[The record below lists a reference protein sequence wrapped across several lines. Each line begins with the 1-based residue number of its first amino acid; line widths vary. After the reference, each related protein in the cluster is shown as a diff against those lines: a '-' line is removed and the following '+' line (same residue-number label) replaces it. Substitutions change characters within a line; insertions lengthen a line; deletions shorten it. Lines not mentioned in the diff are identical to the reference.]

1 MYLMKGAFHTPI
13 ACTVVLALSAAFVT
27 PADARFGAQAQQ
39 QPAAQTPA
47 ARQVVGTIKDIRGN
61 SVTLAPDTG
70 AEVNVLIQASVRIV
84 RVPPGQT
91 DLRNAAPIQLSELQV
106 GDRVLVRGTPGGDA
120 SSITATSVI
129 AMKRSE
135 LEARQEQERQDWQR
149 RGIGGLVTAVDAG
162 TGTITISVAAPGGTR
177 AVALRAA
184 SDTIVR
190 RYAPDS
196 VRFDEARPSALAQ
209 IKAGDQLRSRGA
221 RSADGN
227 EFAAEEIVAG
237 SFRNIAGMIDAV
249 DAAANTLTVMDLA
262 TKRPVLVRVTTQ
274 SKVTK
279 LTPEAAQG
287 IAARA
292 NAARAAGPTA
302 AGGSAESGRRGGGR
316 GAGGGASNA
325 RPGGGQG
332 DLQQVVSRMP
342 AAKLADLQKGEA
354 VMIVSTEGT
363 ESAGVTAIVLV
374 GGVEPILTASP
385 GGSEQMTLSP
395 WNLGGGD
402 GGDDAP

>member
-1 MYLMKGAFHTPI
+1 
-13 ACTVVLALSAAFVT
+13 VT
-27 PADARFGAQAQQ
+27 PADARFGAKAQQ

-177 AVALRAA
+177 AVALRAT
-184 SDTIVR
+184 SDTTVR

-196 VRFDEARPSALAQ
+196 VRFDDARPSALAQ
-209 IKAGDQLRSRGA
+209 IKAGDQLRARGA

-237 SFRNIAGMIDAV
+237 SFRNIAGMINAV

-262 TKRPVLVRVTTQ
+262 TKGSVLVRVTAQ
-274 SKVTK
+274 SKVTR

-292 NAARAAGPTA
+292 NAARGAGPTA
-302 AGGSAESGRRGGGR
+302 AGGSAETGRRGGGR
-316 GAGGGASNA
+316 GAGGVGNA

-332 DLQQVVSRMP
+332 DLQQVVNRMP

-363 ESAGVTAIVLV
+363 ESGGVTAIVLV

-395 WNLGGGD
+395 WNVGGGD